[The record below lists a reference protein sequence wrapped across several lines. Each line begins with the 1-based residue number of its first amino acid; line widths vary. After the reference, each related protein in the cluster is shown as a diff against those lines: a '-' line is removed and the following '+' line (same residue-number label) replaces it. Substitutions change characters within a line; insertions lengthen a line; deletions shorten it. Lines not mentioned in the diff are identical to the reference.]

1 MANLTMNQLPNPG
14 RCRRS
19 AIQLVAVEARWR
31 CDGHRRNPHRVGR
44 NRLCWSITRARPRRC
59 LLGCLDGNGC
69 SAPVTAA
76 TIERS
81 RLCDHYSMR
90 SYCSALQRSS
100 ARMPP
105 RIRLERIPSAQSPIW
120 ILSRWAGGLF
130 FVSVVRWATVPR
142 RQLLAS
148 VSRCN
153 HRPALHLELRC
164 RQWQPASTTCA
175 PGWLRW
181 RSVKR

>member
-1 MANLTMNQLPNPG
+1 MNQLPNPG

-31 CDGHRRNPHRVGR
+31 RDGHRRNPHRVGR

-105 RIRLERIPSAQSPIW
+105 RIRLERTPICPISNLDTVPVGRGPFLRISGAMGNGTPTAASGISFSMQPSANTSP
-120 ILSRWAGGLF
+120 
-130 FVSVVRWATVPR
+130 
-142 RQLLAS
+142 
-148 VSRCN
+148 
-153 HRPALHLELRC
+153 
-164 RQWQPASTTCA
+164 
-175 PGWLRW
+175 
-181 RSVKR
+181 